1 MGRGGD
7 RSELSDR
14 AAEKYQRRLRS
25 RVAILG
31 TLADLHT
38 EPIRYN
44 LTTLTRLVGELGP
57 DLLCAELRR
66 DHWERGDWSQAP
78 VEYRE
83 ALIPLAQRTHIV
95 IVPIQDGE
103 GCKLVTPLEG
113 SLLGPRQAIIRGL
126 DGLLRGLQRLVDGPQ
141 GVNSGI
147 FGHVCDMICALE
159 ACVCGAATRRAWDA
173 ANRELLENVLWAVR
187 RDPGVRVLVTV
198 DCRRRHRLVEWLRR
212 SDEVELVDFWKL

>member
-1 MGRGGD
+1 MEKETTELPAHAEEMRGP
-7 RSELSDR
+7 RIKTR
-14 AAEKYQRRLRS
+14 IA
-25 RVAILG
+25 VLG
-31 TLADLHT
+31 TLAELHK

-44 LTTLTRLVGELGP
+44 LNTLARLVEELGP

-66 DHWERGDWSQAP
+66 DQWERGDWSRMP

-83 ALIPLAQRTHIV
+83 ALIPLAERTNIV
-95 IVPIQDGE
+95 IVPIQNGAGCELVAPRE
-103 GCKLVTPLEG
+103 GP
-113 SLLGPRQAIIRGL
+113 LLGLRRTILRGL
-126 DGLLRGLQRLVDGPQ
+126 DGVLRALQWLVDGPR
-141 GVNSGI
+141 GVNSGV

-159 ACVCGAATRRAWDA
+159 AWTCGAATWRAWDA
-173 ANRELLENVLWAVR
+173 ANRELWENILRAVR